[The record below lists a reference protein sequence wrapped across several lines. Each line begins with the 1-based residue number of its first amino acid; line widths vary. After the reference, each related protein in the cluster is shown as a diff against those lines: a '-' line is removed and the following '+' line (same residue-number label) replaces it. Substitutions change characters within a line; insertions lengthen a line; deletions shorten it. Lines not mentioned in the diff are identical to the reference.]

1 MRSNVLTQLA
11 AKNLGPGKHAD
22 GQGLW
27 LVKRD
32 RQSGSW
38 ILRMV
43 VYGRRRE
50 MGLGRWPEVTIAEAR
65 TKAEAARR
73 ELRDGKD
80 PIFERIKARRTVRP
94 LTLKEAIESCF
105 EARKAELKK
114 DGKAGRWM
122 SPLNVHIIPKIGGY
136 PVEEIDQHVVREIL
150 NPIWHTKPDAA
161 EKAFNR
167 LSLTL
172 KHAAALGL
180 AVDLQ
185 ATMKARAL
193 LGKQRTTTVHIPSM
207 PYSDAPAFFRDLAG
221 RKLVAADALRLL
233 MLTVARTSEIRLAP
247 KPEFDGHI
255 WYLPGSRT
263 KTGLDR
269 RIPLVAE
276 AARIVQ
282 TRSERSPNDYLF
294 PAHKGQPISDAAMA
308 ALMKRDG
315 LEARPHGFRA
325 TFRTWVEEQTDAPF
339 EVKEACLGH
348 VVDAGV
354 VGAYQRS
361 DRLEKRRALLE
372 QWERFLL
379 EG

>member
-114 DGKAGRWM
+114 DGEAGRWM

-150 NPIWHTKPDAA
+150 NPD
-161 EKAFNR
+161 
-167 LSLTL
+167 
-172 KHAAALGL
+172 
-180 AVDLQ
+180 
-185 ATMKARAL
+185 
-193 LGKQRTTTVHIPSM
+193 
-207 PYSDAPAFFRDLAG
+207 
-221 RKLVAADALRLL
+221 RK
-233 MLTVARTSEIRLAP
+233 S
-247 KPEFDGHI
+247 
-255 WYLPGSRT
+255 
-263 KTGLDR
+263 
-269 RIPLVAE
+269 
-276 AARIVQ
+276 
-282 TRSERSPNDYLF
+282 
-294 PAHKGQPISDAAMA
+294 
-308 ALMKRDG
+308 
-315 LEARPHGFRA
+315 
-325 TFRTWVEEQTDAPF
+325 
-339 EVKEACLGH
+339 
-348 VVDAGV
+348 VV
-354 VGAYQRS
+354 
-361 DRLEKRRALLE
+361 
-372 QWERFLL
+372 
-379 EG
+379 